1 MNHEYVIKYIKS
13 QFKNMFNDMIKSLE
27 DLIRSNIKKQYKLK
41 NPILHEYCIIN
52 SIEEFN
58 KLLTA
63 ENEEY
68 INEISQID
76 EYILTLDNRYFNE
89 KIYIS
94 NDIKIIPIRIEK
106 NINKVNED
114 NDSDKDSLM
123 IDTEDKIKIISI
135 EKNNRCGY
143 ILYETSDMH

>member
-58 KLLTA
+58 KLLAA
-63 ENEEY
+63 ENKEY
-68 INEISQID
+68 INEIGEID

>member
-13 QFKNMFNDMIKSLE
+13 QFKNMLDDQIKSLE

-63 ENEEY
+63 ENKEC
-68 INEISQID
+68 INEIDEID
-76 EYILTLDNRYFNE
+76 EYILTLDNTYFNE

-114 NDSDKDSLM
+114 ADSDKDSLM
-123 IDTEDKIKIISI
+123 IDTEDKIKIVSI
-135 EKNNRCGY
+135 EKNNYCGY

>member
-123 IDTEDKIKIISI
+123 IDTEDKIQIISI